1 MPRRVAL
8 AGALALAFCAGASAA
23 TPAPAPA
30 SASVP
35 TPAPNTL
42 AAAVDALERQDTAVA
57 EFRRLLARIDAEGT
71 PTLKARAYALQCQ
84 RQVGADPAAMR
95 AVAEAG
101 IAVAR
106 EAGAQAEL
114 GGLLL
119 CRGYIE
125 ESADRGARA
134 LEDYAE
140 AIAVSTRA
148 GKPGDAAQAR
158 VLRAELLHA
167 QGLYAEALGEMQ
179 AAHRHYTAVGN
190 ARQQSYTLNAIANLY
205 ADPRVAQYEK
215 ALQYYRQ
222 LLARHAAAGNRTEA
236 ATARHNIAA
245 TLGRLGRERE
255 ALAEFRAALAAYE
268 AEGARSDAVE
278 TRRAMAALLLR
289 AGRAAEALPLAERA
303 LAEADGDDEGLRAR
317 IRTVRAGALY
327 RLGRGDA
334 ALAEFDA
341 VQPYFEREQDLRFL
355 EHIAGERAAA
365 LSALGR
371 WEQAFAARSLQFELS
386 RELDKRLEQD
396 VTARMRVRFDSER
409 TEREN
414 AALQRENALRS
425 RALQDAQR
433 IRRLQAAV
441 IALGGA
447 VLAGALWVAWRLRRR
462 ARLMRRLAMTDELT
476 GIPNRRAILD
486 RLQQRLDRG
495 RAPAAVLIFDI
506 DHFKTIND
514 RRGHDIGDR
523 VLREVADAARRALGV
538 AARET
543 RAGEAALGRIGGEEF
558 LVLLDRADAAGAGEV
573 GERLRA
579 AIATLRIDDDGDGLR
594 MTISLG
600 GTLTRPGKDR
610 IEDALKRAD
619 LALYRAKE
627 AGRNRMDW
635 QPAPDDD

>member
-1 MPRRVAL
+1 MPHRVAL
-8 AGALALAFCAGASAA
+8 AVLLALAVCTRATAA
-23 TPAPAPA
+23 TPGAAPPVPPA
-30 SASVP
+30 LV
-35 TPAPNTL
+35 T
-42 AAAVDALERQDTAVA
+42 AVDALEKEETADA

-71 PTLKARAYALQCQ
+71 PALKARAYTLQCQ
-84 RQVGADPAAMR
+84 RNVGADPEAMR
-95 AVAEAG
+95 AIAEAG
-101 IAVAR
+101 IVVAR
-106 EAGAQAEL
+106 KAGAQAEL

-140 AIAVSTRA
+140 AIAVSARA

-158 VLRAELLHA
+158 VLRGELLHA

-179 AAHRHYTAVGN
+179 AAHRHYVAVGN
-190 ARQQSYTLNAIANLY
+190 AAQQSYTLNAIANLY

-222 LLARHAAAGNRTEA
+222 LLTRHTAAGNRTEV
-236 ATARHNIAA
+236 ATARHNIGA

-255 ALAEFRAALAAYE
+255 ALIEFRAALAVYA
-268 AEGARSDAVE
+268 AENATIDAAE

-289 AGRAAEALPLAERA
+289 GGRAAEALPLTEAA
-303 LAEADGDDEGLRAR
+303 LRQAGDEDESLTAR
-317 IRTVRAGALY
+317 IRTVHAGALH
-327 RLGRGDA
+327 RLGRGEE

-355 EHIAGERAAA
+355 EHIAGERAEA
-365 LSALGR
+365 LSAMGR
-371 WEQAFAARSLQFELS
+371 WQDAFAARSRQFEFS

-396 VTARMRVRFDSER
+396 VTARMRVQFDSER

-425 RALQDAQR
+425 GALRDAQR

-447 VLAGALWVAWRLRRR
+447 VLAGALWAAWRLRRR

-486 RLQQRLDRG
+486 RLQQRLGRG
-495 RAPAAVLIFDI
+495 ETAAAVLIFDV

-514 RRGHDIGDR
+514 LRGHDIGDR
-523 VLREVADAARRALGV
+523 VLREVADAARRALTA
-538 AARET
+538 AARQAQ
-543 RAGEAALGRIGGEEF
+543 AGEGVFGRIGGEEF
-558 LVLLDRADAAGAGEV
+558 LVLLDRGDAARAGEV
-573 GERLRA
+573 GEALRA
-579 AIATLRIDDDGDGLR
+579 AIEALRIDDGGDGLQV
-594 MTISLG
+594 TISLG
-600 GTLTRPGKDR
+600 GTLARPGRDR

-635 QPAPDDD
+635 QPAEDD

>member
-1 MPRRVAL
+1 MRQRVAL
-8 AGALALAFCAGASAA
+8 ASLLALAICASDAA
-23 TPAPAPA
+23 AAPDAAPSTSPA
-30 SASVP
+30 
-35 TPAPNTL
+35 L
-42 AAAVDALERQDTAVA
+42 AAAVDALERRDTADT

-71 PTLKARAYALQCQ
+71 PALKARAYSLQCQ
-84 RQVGADPAAMR
+84 RRVAADPKSMR
-95 AVAEAG
+95 ALADEG
-101 IAVAR
+101 IAAAR
-106 EAGAQAEL
+106 AAGAQAAL

-119 CRGYIE
+119 CSGYIE
-125 ESADRGARA
+125 ASADRSVRALADYGEAMEVAARA
-134 LEDYAE
+134 GQA
-140 AIAVSTRA
+140 A
-148 GKPGDAAQAR
+148 DAARAQT
-158 VLRAELLHA
+158 LRAEVLHG
-167 QGLYAEALGEMQ
+167 QGRYAEALRDLQ
-179 AAHRHYTAVGN
+179 AAHGYYLRAGK
-190 ARQQSYTLNAIANLY
+190 AEKLSDTLNAIANLY

-222 LLARHAAAGNRTEA
+222 LLARHAAEGNRAEA
-236 ATARHNIAA
+236 ATARHNIAE

-255 ALAEFRAALAAYE
+255 ALSEFRAALAAHE

-289 AGRAAEALPLAERA
+289 GGRATEALPLAEQA
-303 LAEADGDDEGLRAR
+303 LAEADRDDEGLVAR

-341 VQPYFEREQDLRFL
+341 VEPYFEREQDLRFL

-365 LSALGR
+365 LSAMGR
-371 WEQAFAARSLQFELS
+371 WEPAFAARSRQFELG
-386 RELDKRLEQD
+386 RELDRRLEQE
-396 VTARMRVRFDSER
+396 VTARMRVQFDSER

-414 AALQRENALRS
+414 AALERENALRS

-462 ARLMRRLAMTDELT
+462 AWLMRRLAMTDELT

-495 RAPAAVLIFDI
+495 RTPAAVLIFDI
-506 DHFKTIND
+506 DRFKTIND

-523 VLREVADAARRALGV
+523 VLREVADAARRALTV
-538 AARET
+538 AARQAE
-543 RAGEAALGRIGGEEF
+543 AGEAALGRIGGEEF
-558 LVLLDRADAAGAGEV
+558 LVLLDRADGASA
-573 GERLRA
+573 A
-579 AIATLRIDDDGDGLR
+579 AIGEHLRDAIAALRIDDGGDGLQV
-594 MTISLG
+594 TISLG
-600 GTLTRPGKDR
+600 GTLARPRADR

-619 LALYRAKE
+619 LALHRAKE
-627 AGRNRMDW
+627 AGRDRMDW

>member
-1 MPRRVAL
+1 MRHRVAL
-8 AGALALAFCAGASAA
+8 ASLLALALALATCACVAA
-23 TPAPAPA
+23 AAQDAAPPAPPA
-30 SASVP
+30 
-35 TPAPNTL
+35 L
-42 AAAVDALERQDTAVA
+42 AAAVDALERRDTADA

-71 PTLKARAYALQCQ
+71 PALKARAHSLHCQ
-84 RQVGADPAAMR
+84 RNVGADPAAMR

-106 EAGAQAEL
+106 KAGAQAEL

-140 AIAVSTRA
+140 AIAVSVRA
-148 GKPGDAAQAR
+148 GKPGEAAQAR
-158 VLRAELLHA
+158 VLRGELLHA

-179 AAHRHYTAVGN
+179 AAHRHYVAVGN
-190 ARQQSYTLNAIANLY
+190 VRQQSYTLNAIANLY

-222 LLARHAAAGNRTEA
+222 LLTRHAAEGNRAEA

-255 ALAEFRAALAAYE
+255 ALSEFRIALAAHE
-268 AEGARSDAVE
+268 ADGARSDAVE

-289 AGRAAEALPLAERA
+289 GGRATEALPLAEQA
-303 LAEADGDDEGLRAR
+303 LAEVDRDDEGLVAR

-334 ALAEFDA
+334 ALAEFEA
-341 VQPYFEREQDLRFL
+341 VEPHFEREQDLRFL

-371 WEQAFAARSLQFELS
+371 WEQAFAARSRQFELS
-386 RELDKRLEQD
+386 RELDRRLEQD

-495 RAPAAVLIFDI
+495 RTPTAVLIFDI

-523 VLREVADAARRALGV
+523 VLREVADAARRALAV
-538 AARET
+538 AARQAQT
-543 RAGEAALGRIGGEEF
+543 GEAALGRIGGEEF
-558 LVLLDRADAAGAGEV
+558 LALLDRADAASAAAIAEQ
-573 GERLRA
+573 LRA
-579 AIATLRIDDDGDGLR
+579 AIAALRIDDGGDGLQV
-594 MTISLG
+594 TISLG
-600 GTLTRPGKDR
+600 GTLARPRADR

>member
-1 MPRRVAL
+1 MLRRAAL
-8 AGALALAFCAGASAA
+8 AAVLALAICAGAAAA
-23 TPAPAPA
+23 TPGVAPAVPPA
-30 SASVP
+30 LS
-35 TPAPNTL
+35 
-42 AAAVDALERQDTAVA
+42 AAVDALEKQDTADA

-71 PTLKARAYALQCQ
+71 PTLKARAYSLQCQ
-84 RQVGADPAAMR
+84 RRVGADPEAMR

-101 IAVAR
+101 IALAR
-106 EAGAQAEL
+106 KAGAQAEL

-140 AIAVSTRA
+140 ASAVSSRA

-158 VLRAELLHA
+158 VLRGELLHA
-167 QGLYAEALGEMQ
+167 QGRYAEALDEMQ
-179 AAHRHYTAVGN
+179 GAHRHYVAVGD
-190 ARQQSYTLNAIANLY
+190 AKQQSYTLNAIANLY
-205 ADPRVAQYEK
+205 ADPRVGQYEK

-222 LLARHAAAGNRTEA
+222 LLTRHADQGDRAEI
-236 ATARHNIAA
+236 ATARYNIAA

-255 ALAEFRAALAAYE
+255 ALSEFRSALTAYE

-289 AGRAAEALPLAERA
+289 GGRAAEALTLAEQA
-303 LAEADGDDEGLRAR
+303 LGEADSGDESLVAR
-317 IRTVRAGALY
+317 IRTVHAGALY

-334 ALAEFDA
+334 ALAEFDD
-341 VQPYFEREQDLRFL
+341 VQPYFEREKDLRFL

-365 LSALGR
+365 LSAMGR
-371 WEQAFAARSLQFELS
+371 WQEAFAARSRQFEFS
-386 RELDKRLEQD
+386 RELDRRLEQD
-396 VTARMRVRFDSER
+396 VTARMRVQFDSER

-495 RAPAAVLIFDI
+495 RTPAAVLIFDI

-523 VLREVADAARRALGV
+523 VLREVAEAARRALAA
-538 AARET
+538 AAREAQ
-543 RAGEAALGRIGGEEF
+543 AGEAVLGRIGGEEF
-558 LVLLDRADAAGAGEV
+558 LALLDRADPASAGAIGEH
-573 GERLRA
+573 LRA
-579 AIATLRIDDDGDGLR
+579 AIAALRIDDGGDGLQV
-594 MTISLG
+594 TISLG
-600 GTLTRPGKDR
+600 GTLARPRTDRRADR

>member
-1 MPRRVAL
+1 VRHRVVL
-8 AGALALAFCAGASAA
+8 ASLLALSACAGAAA
-23 TPAPAPA
+23 AAQDAAASPPPA
-30 SASVP
+30 
-35 TPAPNTL
+35 L
-42 AAAVDALERQDTAVA
+42 EAAVDALERRDTADT

-71 PTLKARAYALQCQ
+71 PALKARAHALQCQ
-84 RQVGADPAAMR
+84 RNVGADPEAMR

-101 IAVAR
+101 IALAR
-106 EAGAQAEL
+106 KSGAQAEL

-125 ESADRGARA
+125 ESADRGVRA

-140 AIAVSTRA
+140 AIAVSARA

-158 VLRAELLHA
+158 VLRGELLHA
-167 QGLYAEALGEMQ
+167 QGRYAEALTEMQ
-179 AAHRHYTAVGN
+179 AAHRHYVAVGN
-190 ARQQSYTLNAIANLY
+190 VRQQSYTLNAIANLY

-222 LLARHAAAGNRTEA
+222 LLARHVAAGNRAEE

-255 ALAEFRAALAAYE
+255 ALSEFRAALAVHE
-268 AEGARSDAVE
+268 AEGARSDAAE

-289 AGRAAEALPLAERA
+289 GGRAAEALPLAEQA
-303 LAEADGDDEGLRAR
+303 LREADGGDESLVAR

-341 VQPYFEREQDLRFL
+341 VQPYFEREKDLRFL

-365 LSALGR
+365 LSAMGR
-371 WEQAFAARSLQFELS
+371 WQEAFDARSRQFELS
-386 RELDKRLEQD
+386 RELDRRLEQD
-396 VTARMRVRFDSER
+396 VTARMRVQFDSER

-486 RLQQRLDRG
+486 RLQRRIDRG
-495 RAPAAVLIFDI
+495 GAPAAVLIFDI

-523 VLREVADAARRALGV
+523 VLHEVADAARRALAA
-538 AARET
+538 AAREAQ
-543 RAGEAALGRIGGEEF
+543 AGEAVLGRIGGEEF
-558 LVLLDRADAAGAGEV
+558 LALLDRADAASADEI

-579 AIATLRIDDDGDGLR
+579 AIAALPIAVDGDDGGDRL
-594 MTISLG
+594 MVTISLG
-600 GTLTRPGKDR
+600 GTLVRPRADR

>member
-1 MPRRVAL
+1 MRHRVAL
-8 AGALALAFCAGASAA
+8 APLLALAACVSDAA
-23 TPAPAPA
+23 AAPDAAPSTSPA
-30 SASVP
+30 
-35 TPAPNTL
+35 L
-42 AAAVDALERQDTAVA
+42 AAAVDALERRDTADT

-71 PTLKARAYALQCQ
+71 PALKARAYSLQCQ
-84 RQVGADPAAMR
+84 RRAAADPKSMR
-95 AVAEAG
+95 ALADEG
-101 IAVAR
+101 IAAAR
-106 EAGAQAEL
+106 AAGAQAAL

-119 CRGYIE
+119 CSGYIE
-125 ESADRGARA
+125 ASSDRSARA
-134 LEDYAE
+134 LADYGE
-140 AIAVSTRA
+140 AMQVAARA
-148 GKPGDAAQAR
+148 GEAADAAQAQT
-158 VLRAELLHA
+158 LRAEVLHG
-167 QGLYAEALGEMQ
+167 QGRYAEALRDLQ
-179 AAHRHYTAVGN
+179 AAHGYYLRAGK
-190 ARQQSYTLNAIANLY
+190 AQKLSYTLNAIANLY
-205 ADPRVAQYEK
+205 ADPRVAQYDK

-222 LLARHAAAGNRTEA
+222 LLARHTAEGNGAES
-236 ATARHNIAA
+236 ATARYNIAA

-255 ALAEFRAALAAYE
+255 ALSEFRAALAAHE
-268 AEGARSDAVE
+268 AEGARSDAAE

-289 AGRAAEALPLAERA
+289 GGRAAEALPLAEQA
-303 LAEADGDDEGLRAR
+303 LAEADRDDEGLIAR
-317 IRTVRAGALY
+317 IRTVRGGAFY

-341 VQPYFEREQDLRFL
+341 VEPYFEREQDLRFL

-365 LSALGR
+365 LSAMGR
-371 WEQAFAARSLQFELS
+371 WEQAFAARSRQFELG
-386 RELDKRLEQD
+386 RELDRRLEQE
-396 VTARMRVRFDSER
+396 VTARMRVQFDSER

-414 AALQRENALRS
+414 AALERENALRS

-495 RAPAAVLIFDI
+495 RTPAAVLIFDI
-506 DHFKTIND
+506 DRFKTIND

-523 VLREVADAARRALGV
+523 VLREVADAARRALTV
-538 AARET
+538 AARQAQ
-543 RAGEAALGRIGGEEF
+543 AGEAALGRIGGEEF
-558 LVLLDRADAAGAGEV
+558 LVLLDRADDASA
-573 GERLRA
+573 A
-579 AIATLRIDDDGDGLR
+579 AIGEHLRDAIAALRIDDGGDGLQV
-594 MTISLG
+594 TISLG
-600 GTLTRPGKDR
+600 GTLARPRADR

-627 AGRNRMDW
+627 AGRDRMDW